1 MKKLLLI
8 LAAGL
13 SLVVTSC
20 NKQQELLPGGPA
32 TFGVKAT
39 SETYFAKL
47 AKNGS
52 QIITFAASTTD
63 TGVREQLTATF
74 KVGDQAMVDLY
85 NSQVPEEMKAA
96 MFPAE
101 AYSFVKNDVVIDR
114 YNKDSRSASIQVL
127 NTPDMDGEKLY
138 VLPVQLANVT
148 GSPNASANTQD
159 VVFFVF
165 YALAIDKGQ
174 GTKESPYLIYEVE
187 DLLKVDAMTAD
198 CDKSTKEKFDASVP
212 TYFKLMNDLDLTG
225 VKWTPINVNDPYAK
239 KVDFNGNHKTI
250 SNLYYEGSKYGG
262 LFGVLIGE
270 CYDLNLVNAT
280 VRTNKDK
287 SGLLAGYLGTGEAYA
302 IVHGCY
308 VQGLLEV
315 DNNTIG
321 GIGGNM
327 CGGEI
332 YECYADV
339 KVHQAGNGRYY
350 AGAIIGCG
358 NKHINSIHDCIS
370 KGEVISVGDGKSY
383 NRNVAGIAGAF
394 EIQESS
400 ITNCISLCKIECNA
414 VAAGILGHA
423 NANSWAKQTNVN
435 NKVIGCIAWNE
446 EILANNSRVGSLIG
460 KRDDYSMGAGCIMGW
475 GDAENTLRNCWR
487 KADINYKVTCPTCPE
502 SETHF
507 VVFDQPDAGP
517 GVPLQGI
524 NCDYKDNWESMYHGK
539 AAAAGETAS
548 QVAKKIGWDEA
559 IWDLSG
565 DIPSL
570 KNVY

>member
-13 SLVVTSC
+13 TLVATSC
-20 NKQQELLPGGPA
+20 KKEQQLLPGGPA

-39 SETYFAKL
+39 SETYFPKL

-52 QIITFAASTTD
+52 QVITFAATTTD
-63 TGVREQLTATF
+63 TGVREQLTASF
-74 KVGDQAMVDLY
+74 KIGDATLVDLY
-85 NSQVPEEMKAA
+85 NSQASEEMQAE
-96 MFPAE
+96 MLPAD
-101 AYSFVKNDVVIDR
+101 AFSFLKNDVVVDR
-114 YNKDSRSASIQVL
+114 YNKDSRSASIQVT
-127 NTPDMDGEKLY
+127 NIPDMVGEKHY
-138 VLPVQLANVT
+138 VLPIQLESVT
-148 GSPNASANTQD
+148 GSDNASADTQD

-174 GTKESPYLIYEVE
+174 GTKESPYLIYDVE
-187 DLLKVDAMTAD
+187 DLLKVDSMCSD
-198 CDKSTKEKFDASVP
+198 CDKSSKAAYEASVP
-212 TYFKLMNDLDLTG
+212 TYFKLMADLDLTG
-225 VKWTPINVNDPYAK
+225 VKWTPINVNDPFTH
-239 KVDFNGNHKTI
+239 KVDFNGNHHTI
-250 SNLYYEGSKYGG
+250 SNLFYEGSKYGG
-262 LFGVLIGE
+262 MFGVLAGE
-270 CYDLNLVNAT
+270 CYDLNLTNAT

-287 SGLLAGYLGTGEAYA
+287 SGLLAGYLGTGEIYA

-308 VQGLLEV
+308 IQGTLEV

-321 GIGGNM
+321 GVGGCM

-332 YECYADV
+332 YECYVDA
-339 KVHQAGNGRYY
+339 KIHQGGNNRYY
-350 AGAIIGCG
+350 AGALIGCG
-358 NKHINSIHDCIS
+358 NKHENKIHDCIT
-370 KGEVISVGDGKSY
+370 KGEVISLGDSQTTY

-400 ITNCISLCKIECNA
+400 ITNCISLCKVECNA

-460 KRDDYSMGAGCIMGW
+460 SRNDYSMGAGCIVGW
-475 GDAENTLRNCWR
+475 GDAENTLQDCWR
-487 KADINYKVTCPTCPE
+487 KEGINFKVTCPTCPE

-507 VVFDQPDAGP
+507 VTFDQPNAGP
-517 GVPLQGI
+517 GVPLQKI
-524 NCDYKDNWESMYHGK
+524 NCDYVNNWESMYHGK
-539 AAAAGETAS
+539 ATTKTAS
-548 QVAKKIGWDEA
+548 AIAKEIGWDES